1 MKTKTRRR
9 LPRQLADWPGTYH
22 FDNDAEVAT
31 DTCRV
36 MDISR
41 MGVGVEVYG
50 DTPVDPI
57 GHRLAADVRGPAGGS
72 IGLHME
78 GRVRN
83 VTLGSSG
90 GVRLGIEFIG
100 LTDIER
106 AIVDS
111 LEQMQIAW

>member
-1 MKTKTRRR
+1 MKTTTRRR

-41 MGVGVEVYG
+41 MGVGVEVFG
-50 DTPVDPI
+50 GTPIDPR
-57 GHRLAADVRGPAGGS
+57 GHRVTADIRGPAGGS

-78 GRVRN
+78 GEVRN
-83 VTLGSSG
+83 VGLGSSG
-90 GVRLGIEFIG
+90 GVRLGIEFVG
-100 LTDIER
+100 LTDVEQS
-106 AIVDS
+106 IVDS